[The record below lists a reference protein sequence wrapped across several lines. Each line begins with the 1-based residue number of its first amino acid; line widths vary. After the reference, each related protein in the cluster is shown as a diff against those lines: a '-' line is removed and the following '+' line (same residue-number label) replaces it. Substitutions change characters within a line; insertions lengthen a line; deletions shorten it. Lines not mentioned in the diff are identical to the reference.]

1 MNKNQA
7 VYNWLKTYNKF
18 ENLFFNFS
26 YGTNKNNT
34 MLPQPNDYIDY
45 EDITGSKVR
54 YYTFS
59 ISHFKHYTNLPTTEN
74 IDNMEEVQEFLNW
87 VDEQNRNKNFPKFPE
102 NCTIE
107 YIKNLTDIPNVS
119 KSNNNLVRFYSQIQI
134 KYIEK

>member
-18 ENLFFNFS
+18 KNLLFNFS
-26 YGTNKNNT
+26 YGTNKNTT

>member
-18 ENLFFNFS
+18 SNLLFNFS
-26 YGTNKNNT
+26 YGTNKNTT